1 MGDVVKCVY
10 CRKRKNWTVC
20 FHKCLLQY
28 FLLFIFNFNLI
39 WTLLYLRMF
48 VMGNTLD
55 KYKVLVLIPPQWAVF
70 FFSLYEQQ
78 CTTSKDVI
86 SWCLFNLDCCS
97 EVCLSLFCIYNF
109 LDNAKQKKWHDRA
122 KHYSLEQKV
131 CNPLSLNS
139 KNVV

>member
-20 FHKCLLQY
+20 FNKCLLQY

-55 KYKVLVLIPPQWAVF
+55 KYKVL
-70 FFSLYEQQ
+70 
-78 CTTSKDVI
+78 
-86 SWCLFNLDCCS
+86 
-97 EVCLSLFCIYNF
+97 
-109 LDNAKQKKWHDRA
+109 
-122 KHYSLEQKV
+122 
-131 CNPLSLNS
+131 
-139 KNVV
+139 